1 MRNTTMVAVS
11 AAAAAA
17 AAAVTGGAASAS
29 TPDWL
34 TLTAVD
40 TGHDSLLPALCETG
54 RADPLVTTVC
64 GSVLS
69 ANTEDWA
76 ETYGYELPETPG
88 GAGNAGLPAL
98 ASVDLRNFAQWQICG
113 NNVAASTEAGECD
126 NSIAAPP
133 EPTESRNGISLVKAE
148 TAGAFQ

>member
-1 MRNTTMVAVS
+1 M
-11 AAAAAA
+11 
-17 AAAVTGGAASAS
+17 
-29 TPDWL
+29 
-34 TLTAVD
+34 
-40 TGHDSLLPALCETG
+40 
-54 RADPLVTTVC
+54 C

-69 ANTEDWA
+69 ANTEDLA

-133 EPTESRNGISLVKAE
+133 EPTDPGTGFIGEGGDRRSVPVVGPRGF
-148 TAGAFQ
+148 AGPNKEATVC

>member
-1 MRNTTMVAVS
+1 MRNTTMVAVT

-34 TLTAVD
+34 TLTSVD

-54 RADPLVTTVC
+54 RADPLVTTAC
-64 GSVLS
+64 GSIFS

-88 GAGNAGLPAL
+88 GPGLPAV

-113 NNVAASTEAGECD
+113 NNAASSTEASECD